1 MAEHTITRK
10 TYYTVFAALMGL
22 LVLTVAVAYVDLG
35 SWNIVVAMSIAVLK
49 MVLVITYFMHVK
61 ENSKVVWLFVASGFF
76 WFFIM
81 VVLTMPDFIARH

>member
-10 TYYTVFAALMGL
+10 TYYSVFAALMGL

-35 SWNIVVAMSIAVLK
+35 SWNIVVAMSIAVVK
-49 MVLVITYFMHVK
+49 MLLVITYFMHVK

-81 VVLTMPDFIARH
+81 VVLTMPDFIARN